1 MTTFSNGILK
11 GVLTLAARLTT
22 LLPVLA
28 EASMVMAQSQLKFEV
43 ASVKPSTEQ
52 TMSIRLM
59 PGGRLVATAPLKLLI
74 MNAYGL
80 QVLAS
85 HRRPGLD
92 QRRSF

>member
-1 MTTFSNGILK
+1 MATFSNGILK
-11 GVLTLAARLTT
+11 GVLTLAARLGM

-28 EASMVMAQSQLKFEV
+28 AASIVMAQSQLKFEA
-43 ASVKPSTEQ
+43 ASVKLSTEQ

-59 PGGRLVATAPLKLLI
+59 PGGRLIATAPVKLLI

-80 QVLAS
+80 QVPAS
-85 HRRPGLD
+85 YRRTGLD